1 MARKLLKRWIPDP
14 AKVKK
19 IRGLQFLGKLLHDPN
34 LFHLNRHSVSVAVF
48 VGIFVG
54 FLPIPGQ
61 MPLAA
66 VLAFVFRCN
75 LPISIVGCW
84 VTNPLTI
91 VPVFYTTYELGRWI
105 LHDPPVKFS
114 IELSWTWLTEEFQ
127 RVWQPLMFGSVLA
140 GLVLG
145 LLGYLAM
152 QGFWYWYVMRNWER
166 RKIARRNKKTLDTP

>member
-14 AKVKK
+14 SKVKK

-48 VGIFVG
+48 VGVFVA

-66 VLAFVFRCN
+66 LLALVFRCN
-75 LPISIVGCW
+75 LPIAIVGCW
-84 VTNPLTI
+84 ITNPLTM

-105 LHDPPVKFS
+105 LHTPPVKFS
-114 IELSWTWLTEEFQ
+114 IELSWTWLTEEFH
-127 RVWQPLMFGSVLA
+127 RMWQPLMFGSVLA

-145 LLGYLAM
+145 FLGYLAM
-152 QGFWYWYVMRNWER
+152 QAFWYWYVMRNWER
-166 RKIARRNKKTLDTP
+166 RRAARHSRQQNN